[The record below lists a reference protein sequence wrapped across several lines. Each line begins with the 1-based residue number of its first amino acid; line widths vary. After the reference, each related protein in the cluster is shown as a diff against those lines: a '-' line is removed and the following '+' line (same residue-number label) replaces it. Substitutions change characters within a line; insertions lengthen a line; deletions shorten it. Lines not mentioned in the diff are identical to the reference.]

1 MKILFICASNICRSP
16 FCEYYFKRMVENDSE
31 LAEKVESVRS
41 SAVFNKSKRIH
52 PNAVQALKREGFE
65 EDYILSHKPTFKWTD
80 KHLFEDADY
89 IVGMS
94 KKNKWFLPIKFRKKF
109 TTLSEFATGE
119 YKVVVD
125 PFLMKTVEEYNA
137 VMDQIKDYLEKLAKK
152 IKKEC

>member
-94 KKNKWFLPIKFRKKF
+94 KKNKWFLPVKYKKNF

-137 VMDQIKDYLEKLAKK
+137 VMDQIKDYLEKLAEK
-152 IKKEC
+152 IKKGC

>member
-94 KKNKWFLPIKFRKKF
+94 KKNKWFLPIKFWKKF